1 MHSACVG
8 RVVGGKVD
16 QSDVADLD
24 FVLEPE
30 QQGQGFALLCMAR
43 PVPGETVEI
52 EAQCDWGN
60 ISLTSWK
67 GATFFSGAPVP
78 LWKDDVKGLR
88 G

>member
-1 MHSACVG
+1 VALRAVRLC
-8 RVVGGKVD
+8 
-16 QSDVADLD
+16 QVADLD

-30 QQGQGFALLCMAR
+30 QQAQGFALLCMSR
-43 PVPGETVEI
+43 PVPGEPVVV

-60 ISLTSWK
+60 ISLSSWK